1 MRAPFTISGPASAA
15 RILAI
20 ISGLCFSGSAAHA
33 QLNYTCT
40 PPKNSNEA
48 KLLAFFATP
57 IAFSPGGI
65 VEGLAPWNVRVGFEA
80 SYVPSPSKEMQQP
93 EACYTVKKTENTNLS
108 PVFPRPRVTIGL
120 PGGLLLEGSYL
131 PPIKVADA
139 KPNLGSVALSWPH
152 RLSGD
157 AEHGTL
163 SMLLRA
169 HGTFGK
175 VEGSITCPE
184 DALQTDDPS
193 AACYGTSKSND
204 TYKPNMFGG
213 EVGLAKQSAGDRWGA
228 YASTGV
234 TWLRPRFQVGFQYL
248 DAAYDDTKISVDLTR
263 FAVGA
268 GAWYRVGGATAVT
281 GELYSVPAD
290 ATTFRLGAAYTFR

>member
-1 MRAPFTISGPASAA
+1 MRAPFTISGPKNAA
-15 RILAI
+15 RILAMV
-20 ISGLCFSGSAAHA
+20 SGLFFSGSVARA

-157 AEHGTL
+157 AEHGSL

-175 VEGSITCPE
+175 VEGSITCPLGGIRVNRGDVVAAALSGRVSVPGCRVRRYQDQRRP
-184 DALQTDDPS
+184 DAIR
-193 AACYGTSKSND
+193 
-204 TYKPNMFGG
+204 GG
-213 EVGLAKQSAGDRWGA
+213 RWCVVSTGRSDRGDRRAVFGA
-228 YASTGV
+228 RRRDNLSYRRSLHV
-234 TWLRPRFQVGFQYL
+234 PVNQRR
-248 DAAYDDTKISVDLTR
+248 AA
-263 FAVGA
+263 G
-268 GAWYRVGGATAVT
+268 
-281 GELYSVPAD
+281 
-290 ATTFRLGAAYTFR
+290 

>member
-1 MRAPFTISGPASAA
+1 MRARHTRVPSWIARTIAIAAALLLSRSAA
-15 RILAI
+15 L
-20 ISGLCFSGSAAHA
+20 A
-33 QLNYTCT
+33 QLNYTCE

-65 VEGLAPWNVRVGFEA
+65 VESVAPWKVRLGLEA
-80 SYVPSPSKEMQQP
+80 SYVPSPSKQMQQP

-108 PVFPRPRVTIGL
+108 PVFPRPRITIGL

-139 KPNLGSVALSWPH
+139 KPNLGSFALSYPK

-157 AEHGTL
+157 QEHGTL
-163 SMLLRA
+163 SLLLRA
-169 HGTFGK
+169 HATLGK
-175 VEGSITCPE
+175 VEGSITCPKE
-184 DALQTDDPS
+184 DLQTTDPS
-193 AACYGTSKSND
+193 AACYGTTESSD

-213 EVGLAKQSAGDRWGA
+213 EVGVSKQSAGDRWGA

-248 DAAYDDTKISVDLTR
+248 DAAYDDTKITVDLTR
-263 FAVGA
+263 FAAALG
-268 GAWYRVGGATAVT
+268 GWYRVGASAAVT